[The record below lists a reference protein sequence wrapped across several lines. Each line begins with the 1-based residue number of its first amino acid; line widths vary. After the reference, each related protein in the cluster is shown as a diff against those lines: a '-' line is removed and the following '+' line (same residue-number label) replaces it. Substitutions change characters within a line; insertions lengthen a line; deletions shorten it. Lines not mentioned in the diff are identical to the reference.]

1 MAYSRFDGLEIIMQ
15 QDDKISAQLE
25 EVDERIDTMMRLHE
39 EVLSENAYI
48 KESYDDIDYNALTN
62 LEESNSLDMVDQEVD
77 DLIDANELDDDMGN
91 LIDLVAGL

>member
-48 KESYDDIDYNALTN
+48 KESYEDIDYNALTN

>member
-48 KESYDDIDYNALTN
+48 KESYEDIDYNALTN
-62 LEESNSLDMVDQEVD
+62 LEESN
-77 DLIDANELDDDMGN
+77 ELDSSK
-91 LIDLVAGL
+91 LVNAL

>member
-48 KESYDDIDYNALTN
+48 KESYEDIDYNTLTN

-77 DLIDANELDDDMGN
+77 DLIDANELNDDMGN

>member
-48 KESYDDIDYNALTN
+48 KESYEDIDYNALTN

-77 DLIDANELDDDMGN
+77 DLIDANELNDDMGN